1 MAGRIILNFLKAA
14 PKILRYERRFGTEAA
29 DKMFSPLR
37 VRAAKDSAEP
47 FTYRGETYQGTSRD
61 KDVALGL
68 DKKAT
73 KHYMKKLFDKDYGK
87 FSPDSGDSIKV
98 GKKLEEMGEKV
109 MYRDGGIVDMT
120 KDKKYFRGMF

>member
-37 VRAAKDSAEP
+37 VRAAKDSAKS

-61 KDVALGL
+61 KDVAIGL
-68 DKKAT
+68 DKKTT

-87 FSPDSGDSIKV
+87 FGPNPGDNIKV

-109 MYRDGGIVDMT
+109 IYRDGGYIDMT
-120 KDKKYFRGMF
+120 KDKKYYKGRI

>member
-47 FTYRGETYQGTSRD
+47 FTYRGEVYQGTSRD
-61 KDVALGL
+61 KDAAIGL

-73 KHYMKKLFDKDYGK
+73 KLYMKKLFNKDYGK
-87 FSPDSGDSIKV
+87 FSPNSGDSIKV

-109 MYRDGGIVDMT
+109 MYRNGGIVDMT
-120 KDKKYFRGMF
+120 KDKKYYKGIL

>member
-1 MAGRIILNFLKAA
+1 MSGRIILNFLKAA

-61 KDVALGL
+61 KDVAIGL
-68 DKKAT
+68 DKKTT
-73 KHYMKKLFDKDYGK
+73 KLYMKKLFNKDYGK
-87 FSPDSGDSIKV
+87 FSPNPGDSIKV

-109 MYRDGGIVDMT
+109 MYKDGGIIDMT
-120 KDKKYFRGMF
+120 KDKKYWKDVL

>member
-47 FTYRGETYQGTSRD
+47 FTYRGEIYQGTSRD
-61 KDVALGL
+61 KDVAIGL

-73 KHYMKKLFDKDYGK
+73 KLYMKKLFNKDYGK
-87 FSPDSGDSIKV
+87 FSPNPGDSIKV

-109 MYRDGGIVDMT
+109 MYRDGGIINMT
-120 KDKKYFRGMF
+120 KDKKYYKGIL

>member
-47 FTYRGETYQGTSRD
+47 FTYRGEIYQGTSRD
-61 KDVALGL
+61 KDVAIGL

-73 KHYMKKLFDKDYGK
+73 KLYMKKLFNKDYGK
-87 FSPDSGDSIKV
+87 FSPNSGDSIKV

-109 MYRDGGIVDMT
+109 MYRNGGIVDMT
-120 KDKKYFRGMF
+120 KDKKYYKGIL

>member
-29 DKMFSPLR
+29 DKTFSPLR

-61 KDVALGL
+61 KDVAIGL

-73 KHYMKKLFDKDYGK
+73 KLYMKKLFNKDYGK
-87 FSPDSGDSIKV
+87 FSPNPGDSIKV

-109 MYRDGGIVDMT
+109 IYRNGGIVDMT
-120 KDKKYFRGMF
+120 KDKKYYKGIL